1 MIALDS
7 SALLA
12 IVLEEPQKPDFAAAI
27 SGHDCIIGAPTVLEA
42 QLATMARGG
51 EPGLRSLRF
60 ILSRPTIEIAAF
72 SDRHAQS
79 AFDAF
84 DRYGRGRHPAKLNLG
99 DCMAYAVAK
108 LANAPL
114 LYKGGDFALTDIK
127 AALPQGT
134 K

>member
-7 SALLA
+7 SAVLA
-12 IVLEEPQKPDFAAAI
+12 ILLSESDREIFMTVIA
-27 SGHDCIIGAPTVLEA
+27 SHDCIIGAPTFFEA
-42 QLATMARGG
+42 QIAAMARAGAQA
-51 EPGLRSLRF
+51 PIALRQL
-60 ILSRPTIEIAAF
+60 LSESKVEVVVFTQEHVKA
-72 SDRHAQS
+72 

-84 DRYGRGRHPAKLNLG
+84 DRYGRGRHPARLNFG

-114 LYKGGDFALTDIK
+114 LYKGDDFSKTDI
-127 AALPQGT
+127 AAAVPQGP

>member
-1 MIALDS
+1 M
-7 SALLA
+7 
-12 IVLEEPQKPDFAAAI
+12 
-27 SGHDCIIGAPTVLEA
+27 LEA

-99 DCMAYAVAK
+99 DCVWPMPWRNSRTRSS
-108 LANAPL
+108 LQR
-114 LYKGGDFALTDIK
+114 
-127 AALPQGT
+127 AAISR
-134 K
+134 